1 MARDRGCKFDDRVEV
16 GATMLLAAARCAI
29 PDALIAG
36 VWDGGVVK
44 GAREVGESWMQ
55 VI

>member
-16 GATMLLAAARCAI
+16 GATTLLVATRCAI

-36 VWDGGVVK
+36 AWDGGVVK
-44 GAREVGESWMQ
+44 GAREVGESWVQ